1 MTALLWLVKL
11 LADVFFFFPSDSHDE
26 GAAERGQRNKR
37 RVLGTNSV
45 GERPRRL
52 IFPLLLL
59 LLLLL
64 PLLPF
69 FCSASKF
76 SLLFASLCLSL
87 PFHAFIIYEQ

>member
-69 FCSASKF
+69 FLFCLQVF
-76 SLLFASLCLSL
+76 SLVRLTLSVSSFSC
-87 PFHAFIIYEQ
+87 FHNL